1 MIRRYQA
8 YNEKRIGILEKFI
21 LVTWVIIYPMM
32 VSMYSMLPPLIGLA
46 GYIIITNVN
55 KQRIYAL
62 SAMLYLMH
70 LDLNLTLPIFLSI
83 FIIVMVY
90 LFLYSNLKLLIRCR
104 VCLLFALIVMID
116 LFYYLSLFIYDFV
129 FNSSTVIND
138 MLLAYYIAIDIF
150 IGVML

>member
-1 MIRRYQA
+1 MIRRYRA